1 VSTATNTVVQGT
13 GEISAGL
20 RIDGLMARDLTC
32 APTAKHAY
40 ILRPLPTRADRLQ
53 RFATTQRAAMLR
65 YTTPS
70 AAICKC
76 ALVMFLIGFAPSLQR
91 LPLCF
96 PGAAS

>member
-1 VSTATNTVVQGT
+1 MQGT

-65 YTTPS
+65 YAQPS
-70 AAICKC
+70 APVCRHVLLTI
-76 ALVMFLIGFAPSLQR
+76 LGF
-91 LPLCF
+91 
-96 PGAAS
+96 